1 MMKEDLMMTNHISR
15 HVFIGG
21 SDARIIMG
29 IYETAL
35 LRLWLEK
42 RGEAEPPDYSD
53 NLRVQLGG
61 MRSPFTGPNIMA
73 GDLTG
78 SRQAAVAPQIGRAGQ
93 AGASPTPQLR
103 QSAPAARAR
112 SASGLCR

>member
-1 MMKEDLMMTNHISR
+1 MMKEDLMTNHISR
-15 HVFIGG
+15 HVFIG
-21 SDARIIMG
+21 SSKARIIMG

-35 LRLWLEK
+35 LRIWREK

-61 MRSPFTGPNIMA
+61 MRSHSTGPNIMA

-78 SRQAAVAPQIGRAGQ
+78 SA
-93 AGASPTPQLR
+93 
-103 QSAPAARAR
+103 
-112 SASGLCR
+112 

>member
-1 MMKEDLMMTNHISR
+1 MMKEDPMTNHISR
-15 HVFIGG
+15 HVFIG
-21 SDARIIMG
+21 SSKARIIMG

-35 LRLWLEK
+35 LRIWREK

-61 MRSPFTGPNIMA
+61 MRSHSTGPNIMA

-78 SRQAAVAPQIGRAGQ
+78 SA
-93 AGASPTPQLR
+93 
-103 QSAPAARAR
+103 
-112 SASGLCR
+112 